1 MRVDDSKGTY
11 QTRTSSELETVL
23 QKRYGP
29 GVNSFWLTHD
39 GEKYPAVALLV
50 KGDLA
55 CLHYFPKDSHPG
67 FLSIGSAEELTPDE
81 ATIFQLDNLDQAE
94 MPNSSVVHFHQAVEA
109 AKDFFA
115 SKELPKSVQW
125 IEL

>member
-1 MRVDDSKGTY
+1 MRIDDSKGTY
-11 QTRTSSELETVL
+11 QTKNSSELETVL
-23 QKRYGP
+23 QRRYGP
-29 GVNSFWLTHD
+29 GLNSFWLSHD
-39 GEKYPAVALLV
+39 GESYPTVALLV

-67 FLSIGSAEELTPDE
+67 FLSIGPVQELKPDG
-81 ATIFQLDNLDQAE
+81 ATTFLLDNLDEAE
-94 MPNSSVVHFHQAVEA
+94 MPNSSVVYFHQAVEV
-109 AKDFFA
+109 AKEFLA